1 MNEKER
7 KRKGIRNGT
16 KKIIRKGTGTGTGKE
31 TVEEILD
38 TKTKGKRP
46 NTKMDIPKRKIL
58 PPHQMNRTMLTLTIT
73 HPKRKITSHKKSNK
87 NNKEPKR
94 KTNIPKRK
102 TNAPHTKN
110 KDPFLFPF
118 LYIGFLSC
126 LFFCFLS

>member
-16 KKIIRKGTGTGTGKE
+16 KKIIRKGTGAGTGKE

-87 NNKEPKR
+87 IIKNQSERQTSPNEKRMHPTRKIKTPKR
-94 KTNIPKRK
+94 K
-102 TNAPHTKN
+102 
-110 KDPFLFPF
+110 
-118 LYIGFLSC
+118 S
-126 LFFCFLS
+126 